1 MPNKIFKAFHFVLA
15 IFVSH
20 ATYKEVRTILFNKCF
35 TAMSLPAGL
44 PDDAS
49 ISFKQF
55 FLRGSFTNH
64 SMLTVLMPVL
74 IAALSFFFD
83 FFPESY
89 TCSL

>member
-20 ATYKEVRTILFNKCF
+20 ATYKEVRTILFNKFF
-35 TAMSLPAGL
+35 TALSLPAGL
-44 PDDAS
+44 
-49 ISFKQF
+49 
-55 FLRGSFTNH
+55 TNH
-64 SMLTVLMPVL
+64 SMLKVLMPVL

-89 TCSL
+89 ICSL